1 MLFSDRTL
9 NMMTFINMASCLNDE
24 LKKSCGELCINLS
37 KVTFADP
44 SGIISIVV
52 MTRSIYNQYNIKTRI
67 ILPESFNVTKYLLNC
82 GFTRDEGLITTFEH
96 SNQSLKLFFKYVT
109 PNSYN
114 SSTKNE
120 NYIPITDIENDEK
133 IDDIVDNVTLWMK
146 HNNFLPDEIA
156 DLQVIIYELC
166 QNVKYH
172 SESKQPGLFLMQGYN
187 PKRWG
192 NKNKYCRISI
202 ADTGIGILNSLLK
215 NPDNRG
221 LFYNECHAIRY
232 ALEKGATSIIE
243 ESNFRGNGLPGLL
256 ERTRK
261 RHANLHIHSHGAVV
275 SYLYN
280 DSSTFSKNKAIHFYD
295 IDCVSG
301 THISFELIGR

>member
-1 MLFSDRTL
+1 MRS
-9 NMMTFINMASCLNDE
+9 FINMALTLNDE
-24 LKKSCGELCINLS
+24 LKKSRDELCIDLS

-44 SGIISIVV
+44 SGIISIVI
-52 MTRSIYNQYNIKTRI
+52 MTRSIYNQYNTKTRI

-82 GFTRDEGLITTFEH
+82 GFTRDEDLITTFEY
-96 SNQSLKLFFKYVT
+96 SNQSLKIFLKYLNI
-109 PNSYN
+109 NSYKN
-114 SSTKNE
+114 NRKNE
-120 NYIPITDIENDEK
+120 NYIPITNIENGEK
-133 IDDIVDNVTLWMK
+133 IDEIVDNVTLWMK

-156 DLQVIIYELC
+156 DLQVIIFELC

-172 SESKQPGLFLMQGYN
+172 SESKQPGLFFMQGYN
-187 PKRWG
+187 PKIG
-192 NKNKYCRISI
+192 GSKNKYCRISI

-215 NPDNRG
+215 NPDNKG
-221 LFYNECHAIRY
+221 LFYDECQAIRY

-261 RHANLHIHSHGAVV
+261 RRANLYVHSHGAVV

-280 DSSTFSKNKAIHFYD
+280 DSFGLSNNKFMHFYE
-295 IDCVSG
+295 IDCVRG